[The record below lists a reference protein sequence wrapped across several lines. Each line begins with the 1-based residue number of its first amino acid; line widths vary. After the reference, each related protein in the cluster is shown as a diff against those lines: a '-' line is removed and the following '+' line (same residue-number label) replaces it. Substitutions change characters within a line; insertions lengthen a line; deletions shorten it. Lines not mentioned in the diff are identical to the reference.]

1 MAEKTTKF
9 NAKPA
14 ARSSARRAAPKRLK
28 LLCVIVNR
36 EKAEF
41 FMDVLLGFEINL
53 QLAMAAHG
61 TADEQTLRLLG
72 LAETPKAVL
81 LGVVREDRARDVLSC
96 LEEKFRTVKGGK
108 GIACTIPMTSTIGV
122 AVYQFL
128 CNDRRYLDNAKGDRT

>member
-1 MAEKTTKF
+1 MAERTTARTRSGR
-9 NAKPA
+9 NAP
-14 ARSSARRAAPKRLK
+14 RRLK

-41 FMDVLLGFEINL
+41 YMDVLLGYEINL
-53 QLAMAAHG
+53 QLALGAHG

-81 LGVVREDRARDVLSC
+81 LGVVREDRAADALAC

-128 CNDRRYLDNAKGDRT
+128 CNDRRYLENAKGEKA

>member
-1 MAEKTTKF
+1 MAEKQTKPK
-9 NAKPA
+9 AKPA
-14 ARSSARRAAPKRLK
+14 ARSTARRAAPRRLK

-53 QLAMAAHG
+53 QLSMAGHG

-72 LAETPKAVL
+72 LAETPKEIL
-81 LGVVREDRARDVLSC
+81 FGVVREDRAKEVLAC
-96 LEEKFRTVKGGK
+96 LEEKFSTVRGGK
-108 GIACTIPMTSTIGV
+108 GIAWTIPMTSTIGV

-128 CNDRRYLDNAKGDRT
+128 CNDRRYLENAKGDRT

>member
-1 MAEKTTKF
+1 MAEKASRTK
-9 NAKPA
+9 
-14 ARSSARRAAPKRLK
+14 ARTRPTAPRSLK
-28 LLCVIVNR
+28 LLFVIVNR

-41 FMDVLLGFEINL
+41 FMDVLLSYEINL

-81 LGVVREDRARDVLSC
+81 LGVVREDRAAEALAC

-108 GIACTIPMTSTIGV
+108 GIAGTIPMTSAIGV
-122 AVYQFL
+122 SVYQFL
-128 CNDRRYLDNAKGDRT
+128 CNDRRHLENAKGERS